1 MKNYVVLLA
10 TDDTAVEASVKE
22 VTTRAECGL
31 NCVKDSREAF
41 SIVADGAMDGFWN
54 QDMAVVDLDL
64 EGNGRALLRATGGAL
79 PIIAIT
85 SKVMPW
91 LSGMLRRHRVAATL
105 IKPVSLE
112 SLSAAFECVRRLSGV
127 AGVHAS

>member
-10 TDDTAVEASVKE
+10 TDDSAVETSVKE

-64 EGNGRALLRATGGAL
+64 TGNGRALLRTAGGLL
-79 PIIAIT
+79 PVIAIT
-85 SKVMPW
+85 SKARPW
-91 LSGMLRRHRVAATL
+91 LAGMLRQHRIVAMLT
-105 IKPVSLE
+105 KPVSLE
-112 SLSAAFECVRRLSGV
+112 SLSAAFECVRRASGM
-127 AGVHAS
+127 AASHAY